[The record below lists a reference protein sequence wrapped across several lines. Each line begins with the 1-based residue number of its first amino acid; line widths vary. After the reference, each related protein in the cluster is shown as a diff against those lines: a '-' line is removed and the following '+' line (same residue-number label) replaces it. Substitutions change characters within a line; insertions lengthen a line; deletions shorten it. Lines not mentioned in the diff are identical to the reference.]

1 MKKITFVGDISFSG
15 DYDFNMPKFD
25 YSVLDSFYEQHCG
38 DELLIGNLE
47 TVFTDSNVPINKYGP
62 SLRSS
67 PSCAAALS
75 GFDFLSLANN
85 HCNDFG
91 LGALKETQ
99 LALFNARC
107 DVMGVMFEDSDYSVV
122 EVLESIFVIAA
133 SEREFNLYRDYGYGA
148 QHFDVIELIT
158 KIRDVKSRNDR
169 AKVILFLHA
178 GIEYYNLPSPELVKK
193 ARALV
198 DFGADAVLF
207 SHTHV
212 IGPTETYKGVPICY
226 GLGNFLFPPGDGSSQ
241 PGMVATLNVAQS
253 QIELEVDFV
262 TAHGDGQVGH
272 VCSEEKARLLQGLSR
287 LSDIVLSEQ
296 ALADNF
302 VKLLNE
308 HGGYYRNATFLNVI
322 FPGIHR
328 LVKCFRLDG
337 LLVPATSVARR
348 LNMISCESHHEVIS
362 ASLRRM
368 LK

>member
-15 DYDFNMPKFD
+15 DYDLNKPKFD
-25 YSVLDSFYEQHCG
+25 YSLLDSFFEDHVG
-38 DELLIGNLE
+38 DDLLIGNLE
-47 TVFTDSNVPINKYGP
+47 TVFTNSNVSIEKYGP

-67 PSCAAALS
+67 PSCAAALD

-91 LGALKETQ
+91 LSGLRETR
-99 LALFNARC
+99 LALSDAGC
-107 DVMGVMFEDSDYSVV
+107 DVMGVIFEESDYSVV
-122 EVLESIFVIAA
+122 EVSESIFVIAG

-148 QHFDVIELIT
+148 QHFDVIDLIT
-158 KIRDVKSRNDR
+158 KIRDVKAQNDR

-178 GIEYYNLPSPELVKK
+178 GIEFYNLPSPGLVKK
-193 ARALV
+193 ARTLV
-198 DFGADAVLF
+198 DFGADAVVF

-212 IGPTETYKGVPICY
+212 VGPTEIYKGAPICY
-226 GLGNFLFPPGDGSSQ
+226 GLGNFLFPSSGGASE

-253 QIELEVDFV
+253 EIELEIDFV
-262 TAHGDGQVGH
+262 AADADGRVGH
-272 VCSEEKARLLQGLSR
+272 VCSDEKVRLLQEVTR

-296 ALADNF
+296 ALVDNF
-302 VKLLNE
+302 DRLLRE
-308 HGGYYRNATFLNVI
+308 RGAYYRNTTFLNVV
-322 FPGIHR
+322 FPGVHR
-328 LVKCFRLDG
+328 LVKYFRLEG
-337 LLVPATSVARR
+337 LSVPTPSVARR